1 MDWLD
6 VEMFRDQKVV
16 SEIVQKAHQK
26 KVLVV
31 MSNHD
36 SKHQAKM
43 KLKTLVKTRSNG
55 RRCSQNCCNA

>member
-26 KVLVV
+26 KVLIV

-36 SKHQAKM
+36 FQHRAKM
-43 KLKTLVKTRSNG
+43 KLKNV
-55 RRCSQNCCNA
+55 C

>member
-6 VEMFRDQKVV
+6 VEMFRDQKLV

-36 SKHQAKM
+36 FQKHQAKM
-43 KLKTLVKTRSNG
+43 KLK
-55 RRCSQNCCNA
+55 NAC